1 MRSKSPRIF
10 LIVSPFISPYSPPA
24 LFFFS
29 LFCFVLFCFVLFCFV
44 LFCFVLFCFVL
55 FCFVLFCLFIYLFT
69 YFLIF
74 SFGFV
79 TYSLLIFIYF
89 LDDFRKHVPRFSQ
102 HFEHNMKLVT
112 AVEKIAK
119 QKGVTNAQLALAW
132 ILAQGD
138 GILQRKQRS
147 SS

>member
-1 MRSKSPRIF
+1 M
-10 LIVSPFISPYSPPA
+10 
-24 LFFFS
+24 
-29 LFCFVLFCFVLFCFV
+29 
-44 LFCFVLFCFVL
+44 L
-55 FCFVLFCLFIYLFT
+55 FCFVLFCLFT
-69 YFLIF
+69 YFIIF
-74 SFGFV
+74 SFRFV
-79 TYSLLIFIYF
+79 TFSLLIFIYF

-138 GILQRKQRS
+138 GILLKKAKKKTRKLFLVYYCFYSIRYCSHPWNNKGGQTARKPRS
-147 SS
+147 CKCAAHKGRAGGD